1 MSGTAAFLGASG
13 DLIAGGG
20 MTSASA
26 EAAGASGFA
35 PFAAVGGSSLRH
47 ETGSHVNVR
56 GMNLAVGFSREVM
69 RGDNR
74 ILFGPIVEY
83 GRGSYDSYLDNG
95 THGEGN
101 THYVGGGVFLKQEQK
116 GGVFY
121 EGSLRLG
128 RMSTDYEAD
137 LPVGGITRRASYD
150 TDANYIGA
158 HLGLGHTATAAN
170 GTERELYVR
179 YFYTHQ
185 NGASATLSTGDR
197 YDFHAVDSHR
207 VRTGARWT
215 IPQGSGTLILGTSL
229 QYEFKGDAGA
239 TYHTGGFSYD
249 TASPSLKGLSGSLEL
264 GYRANLSKNATA
276 DLSVE
281 GWAGKQRGVT
291 FKAGFDWR
299 F

>member
-1 MSGTAAFLGASG
+1 MAGTAAFLGASG

-20 MTSASA
+20 MTSAST

-35 PFAAVGGSSLRH
+35 PFAAVSGSSLRH

-69 RGDNR
+69 RGDDR
-74 ILFGPIVEY
+74 LLFGPIVEY

-116 GGVFY
+116 SGVFY

-137 LPVGGITRRASYD
+137 LPVCGITRRASYD

-158 HLGLGHTATAAN
+158 HLGVGHTAKAAN
-170 GTERELYVR
+170 GTERELYLR

-215 IPQGSGTLILGTSL
+215 IPQGSGALILGTSL

-249 TASPSLKGLSGSLEL
+249 TPSPSLKGLSGSLAL